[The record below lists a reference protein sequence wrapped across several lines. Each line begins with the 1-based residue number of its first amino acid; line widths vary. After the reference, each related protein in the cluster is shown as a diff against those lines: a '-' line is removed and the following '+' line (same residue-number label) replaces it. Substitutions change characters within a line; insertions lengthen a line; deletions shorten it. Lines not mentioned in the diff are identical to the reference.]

1 MKVKINWTDV
11 EVEFKSVY
19 TRWID
24 KEFQKILFNWV
35 KANTSI
41 AMNSNQWI
49 DMNLENVQDANDY
62 LVKAMTNLNEEQIAN
77 LSINDYND
85 ILAEIEKI
93 KIPSK

>member
-19 TRWID
+19 TRWVD

-35 KANTSI
+35 KASTSI

-49 DMNLENVQDANDY
+49 DMNLENIQDANDY
-62 LVKAMTNLNEEQIAN
+62 LVKAMTNLSDEQIAN
-77 LSINDYND
+77 LSIDDYNK